1 MINDARKCYITY
13 HANAHEQL
21 HKAHIYIY
29 INIQNLYWIM
39 CNELLNRIMIM
50 STFTKT

>member
-21 HKAHIYIY
+21 HKAYIYIY
-29 INIQNLYWIM
+29 KYSKPVLDYV
-39 CNELLNRIMIM
+39 
-50 STFTKT
+50 